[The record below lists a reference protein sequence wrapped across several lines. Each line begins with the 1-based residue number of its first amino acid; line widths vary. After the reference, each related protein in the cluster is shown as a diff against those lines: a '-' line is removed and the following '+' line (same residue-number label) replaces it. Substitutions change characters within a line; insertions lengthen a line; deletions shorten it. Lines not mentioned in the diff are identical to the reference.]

1 MSTIPEVVTARAMGM
16 RVAGVSCITNHAAG
30 MTSERLSHQE
40 VLDVA
45 NRVREKFETL
55 VRGFV
60 RALDRMNEQ

>member
-1 MSTIPEVVTARAMGM
+1 
-16 RVAGVSCITNHAAG
+16 